1 MPCARLSQQREY
13 LRCLQPLSACQ
24 GTDLRTSVQTWE
36 KEGIGSRL
44 VAERYPEMLVC
55 VSMCVC
61 IYLAYIN
68 SRIQKIRSILLLI
81 CSCPQSMFESQI
93 CFFKVVICYW
103 CCARISKDSDF
114 CSRKLWPFQCLA
126 HPESLQLVGLYEH
139 ETCWSITTEFP
150 FVMS

>member
-13 LRCLQPLSACQ
+13 LRCLQPLCACQ

-81 CSCPQSMFESQI
+81 CSCPESMFESQI
-93 CFFKVVICYW
+93 CFFKVVICY
-103 CCARISKDSDF
+103 
-114 CSRKLWPFQCLA
+114 
-126 HPESLQLVGLYEH
+126 
-139 ETCWSITTEFP
+139 
-150 FVMS
+150 